1 MVSCHCSVEI
11 LTRAN
16 QPMTNQFTQNGQQ
29 IIIRQEVILPVG
41 WAYPPMTPAAPVIEQ
56 PSSTPTQQ
64 AQPQSVTRPCGPCAG
79 ARDSVASAPDQSKP
93 SADAV
98 NVFLRSP
105 TYSSTCL
112 PTPNG
117 RFRVEG
123 HSDSSGIGAR
133 KICVK
138 CYETDKI
145 PPDAVLVEPPTDA
158 TCIEEN
164 GTGSTLN
171 PDWSIDDVPIAAS
184 GVLNTVVSWS
194 QFPGSATWFDP
205 RATFIPCVESGS
217 GMSQALPGPQTAS
230 KTPVEVPPP
239 RAMSLT
245 LPNTTTSLRLSYDDF
260 CSTPEQP
267 LWLGVDT
274 TGKRWGLKACRYG
287 DRLIGI
293 LSDRSETNFSVVW
306 ITDDFR
312 LDTPNEL
319 HREGSPNSI
328 AIVQPA

>member
-1 MVSCHCSVEI
+1 
-11 LTRAN
+11 
-16 QPMTNQFTQNGQQ
+16 MTNQTPLNGQQ
-29 IIIRQEVILPVG
+29 IIIRQEVILPAG
-41 WAYPPMTPAAPVIEQ
+41 WAYPPMPPAAPVNEQ
-56 PSSTPTQQ
+56 PSSDVGQRS
-64 AQPQSVTRPCGPCAG
+64 QPQPVTRPCGPCAG
-79 ARDSVASAPDQSKP
+79 ARGSDGTIPTQTKLSTDG
-93 SADAV
+93 V
-98 NVFLRSP
+98 NVYLRSP

-133 KICVK
+133 KVCVK
-138 CYETDKI
+138 CYETAKI
-145 PPDAVLVEPPTDA
+145 PSEAELAVPPADA
-158 TCIEEN
+158 TCIEAN

-171 PDWSIDDVPIAAS
+171 PDWYINDVPIAAP
-184 GVLNTVVSWS
+184 GVLNTVISWS
-194 QFPGSATWFDP
+194 QFPGSSTWFDP
-205 RATFIPCVESGS
+205 RATFIPCAESGA
-217 GMSQALPGPQTAS
+217 GMSQALPAPLSAS
-230 KTPVEVPPP
+230 STPVEVPPP

-245 LPNTTTSLRLSYDDF
+245 LPNSTTSLRLSYDDF

-274 TGKRWGLKACRYG
+274 SGKRWGLKACRYG

-306 ITDDFR
+306 IADDFR
-312 LDTPNEL
+312 LDSPNEL

-328 AIVQPA
+328 AVVQPA